1 MIEGSEGYRG
11 ESGVPQGWAEQLEI
25 AEQTVGGQVG
35 GGVVE
40 NEMGLRSW
48 ASGNRERNG
57 DPG

>member
-25 AEQTVGGQVG
+25 AEQTVGG
-35 GGVVE
+35 GVVE
-40 NEMGLRSW
+40 DEMGLRSR